1 MLAQISLGKG
11 EHLKHLLI
19 IRLDVRDEKDVV
31 RVCVSML
38 ILLFNCQ
45 TPLFLSRP
53 VATNIMSKNS
63 HRLQTHE
70 TVILFLCYDGC
81 RGSGQ
86 GAARSKR
93 LSNSHTRKKK
103 TQPHGTFYKHDSL
116 FDMFQAISLS

>member
-86 GAARSKR
+86 GRHDQSDYQILTQGKKNATARDI
-93 LSNSHTRKKK
+93 L
-103 TQPHGTFYKHDSL
+103 
-116 FDMFQAISLS
+116 